1 MTISKHLEIMA
12 RTVTLLT
19 VPIAVLAVSGPAL
32 AADLTS
38 IVSSGVTVTKVTDG
52 YKHAEGPLWNKD
64 GSLLFSDV
72 TGNRMVRWDES
83 SGKAETY
90 RAPSG
95 YANGNTYDRHGTL
108 YTAQHDRRVT
118 RTTRSGQVETV
129 ADRFE
134 GRRLNSPNDL
144 VGRSDGSIYFTDP
157 PFGLMGYGPEKG
169 ESETAFNGVYRIAP
183 DGTLSVLSKDLVFPN
198 GIAFSP
204 DEKKLYVDDTK
215 DGTIRVFD
223 LLKDGSINNG
233 KLFADLRIPGEDPF
247 ADGLKVDVHGNVYAA
262 NLDGVWIFSP
272 SGQLLGK
279 IAVPEVVS
287 NLAWGGR
294 DHQTLFIT
302 ADTGV
307 YRIHLKTRGSGL
319 FN

>member
-1 MTISKHLEIMA
+1 M
-12 RTVTLLT
+12 
-19 VPIAVLAVSGPAL
+19 
-32 AADLTS
+32 
-38 IVSSGVTVTKVTDG
+38 
-52 YKHAEGPLWNKD
+52 
-64 GSLLFSDV
+64 
-72 TGNRMVRWDES
+72 
-83 SGKAETY
+83 
-90 RAPSG
+90 
-95 YANGNTYDRHGTL
+95 
-108 YTAQHDRRVT
+108 
-118 RTTRSGQVETV
+118 
-129 ADRFE
+129 
-134 GRRLNSPNDL
+134 
-144 VGRSDGSIYFTDP
+144 
-157 PFGLMGYGPEKG
+157 
-169 ESETAFNGVYRIAP
+169 
-183 DGTLSVLSKDLVFPN
+183 LSKDLVFPN

-223 LLKDGSINNG
+223 VLKNGSINNG
-233 KLFADLRIPGEDPF
+233 KLFADLRIPGKDPF
-247 ADGLKVDVHGNVYAA
+247 ADGLKVDMHGNVYAA

-307 YRIHLKTRGSGL
+307 YRIHLKARGTGL

>member
-1 MTISKHLEIMA
+1 MTISKQLEIMVRIAA
-12 RTVTLLT
+12 RRTLQ
-19 VPIAVLAVSGPAL
+19 IAVLAVSS
-32 AADLTS
+32 AASATDLTS
-38 IVSSGVTVTKVTDG
+38 IVSSGVTVTKIAGG

-72 TGNRMVRWDES
+72 TGNRMVRWNES
-83 SGKAETY
+83 SGTAETY

-95 YANGNTYDRHGTL
+95 YANGNAYDRHGNL

-134 GRRLNSPNDL
+134 GKRLNSPNDL

-169 ESETAFNGVYRIAP
+169 ESETGFNGVYRIAP

-223 LLKDGSINNG
+223 VLKDGSIKNG
-233 KLFADLRIPGEDPF
+233 KLFANLRIPGTDAF
-247 ADGLKVDVHGNVYAA
+247 ADGLKVDAYGNVYAA
-262 NLDGVWIFSP
+262 NLD
-272 SGQLLGK
+272 
-279 IAVPEVVS
+279 
-287 NLAWGGR
+287 GR

-307 YRIHLKTRGSGL
+307 YEIHLKTRGTGL

>member
-1 MTISKHLEIMA
+1 MTISKQLEIMVRIAA
-12 RTVTLLT
+12 RRTLQ
-19 VPIAVLAVSGPAL
+19 IAVLAVSS
-32 AADLTS
+32 AASATDLTS
-38 IVSSGVTVTKVTDG
+38 IVSSGVTVTKIAGG

-72 TGNRMVRWDES
+72 TGNRMVRWNES
-83 SGKAETY
+83 SGTAETY

-95 YANGNTYDRHGTL
+95 YANGNAYDRHGNL

-134 GRRLNSPNDL
+134 GKRLNSPNDL

-169 ESETAFNGVYRIAP
+169 ESETGFNGVYRIAP
-183 DGTLSVLSKDLVFPN
+183 DGTLSVLSKDLGFPN

-223 LLKDGSINNG
+223 VLKDGSIKNG
-233 KLFADLRIPGEDPF
+233 KLFANLRIPGTDAF
-247 ADGLKVDVHGNVYAA
+247 ADGLKVDAYGNVYAA

-307 YRIHLKTRGSGL
+307 YEIHLKTRGTGL

>member
-1 MTISKHLEIMA
+1 MTISKQLEIMVRIAA
-12 RTVTLLT
+12 RRTLQ
-19 VPIAVLAVSGPAL
+19 IAVLAVSS
-32 AADLTS
+32 AASATDLTS
-38 IVSSGVTVTKVTDG
+38 IVSSGVTVTKIAGG

-72 TGNRMVRWDES
+72 TGNRMVRWNES
-83 SGKAETY
+83 SGTAETY

-95 YANGNTYDRHGTL
+95 YANGNAYDRHGNL

-134 GRRLNSPNDL
+134 GKRLNSPNDL

-169 ESETAFNGVYRIAP
+169 ESETGFNGVYRIAP
-183 DGTLSVLSKDLVFPN
+183 DGTLSVLSKDLAFPN

-223 LLKDGSINNG
+223 VLKDGSIKNG
-233 KLFADLRIPGEDPF
+233 KLFANLRIPGTDAF
-247 ADGLKVDVHGNVYAA
+247 ADGLKVDAYGNVYAA

-307 YRIHLKTRGSGL
+307 YEIHLKTRGTGL